1 MKIFIC
7 AHPNL
12 AGVGMLGISNW
23 FNQVMQHIWFQFE
36 WTHFLP
42 GEQLTRLLI
51 YDAKLGMRRAWLA
64 S

>member
-1 MKIFIC
+1 MKVFIC

-12 AGVGMLGISNW
+12 AGVGMLGMSNW
-23 FNQVMQHIWFQFE
+23 FSQVTHHIWFQFE

-42 GEQLTRLLI
+42 DEQLTRLLI
-51 YDAKLGMRRAWLA
+51 HDAKLGMRRTWLA